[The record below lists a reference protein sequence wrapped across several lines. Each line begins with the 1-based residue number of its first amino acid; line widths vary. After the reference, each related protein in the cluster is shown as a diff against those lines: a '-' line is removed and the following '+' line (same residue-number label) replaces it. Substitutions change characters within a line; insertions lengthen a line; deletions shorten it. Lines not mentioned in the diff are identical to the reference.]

1 MADSLAVTAEVTGES
16 FTSLN
21 KSIIAFTAT
30 FKTFTA
36 AQKAGDQAMIDQLNG
51 QIADLQGQIDRYVWF
66 HVFVLHRL
74 TSFSYNA
81 VIVAF
86 GIIIGASPVATIG
99 ALSTFPQF
107 AALIVVRLPSLI
119 SMHYAPKV

>member
-1 MADSLAVTAEVTGES
+1 VTGES

-30 FKTFTA
+30 FKTFA
-36 AQKAGDQAMIDQLNG
+36 VGQKAGDQAMIDQVNG
-51 QIADLQGQIDRYVWF
+51 QIADLQGQINRYIVF

-74 TSFSYNA
+74 TSFSYDA
-81 VIVAF
+81 AMVAF
-86 GIIIGASPVATIG
+86 GILIGASPVATVG
-99 ALSTFPQF
+99 ALSAFPQF
-107 AALIVVRLPSLI
+107 AALIVVRVPSLI